1 MQHKHGG
8 LKSHRIHRPIGA
20 AGAGFDNLDDAG
32 IAKAAQHFAVFMA
45 ATGLREIEPLTKYT
59 GFAKRL
65 EDFPISPLRSQRIGR
80 MGALGHRLPFERRR

>member
-1 MQHKHGG
+1 
-8 LKSHRIHRPIGA
+8 
-20 AGAGFDNLDDAG
+20 
-32 IAKAAQHFAVFMA
+32 MA

-65 EDFPISPLRSQRIGR
+65 GDFPISPLRSQRIGR